1 MDQRRPGGDHDAF
14 AEHTDDVLFDT
25 DVFLTE
31 LSKGHDPSEGEDP
44 LAQLLLS
51 FNDEVIYSRAPEPPT
66 IDNAF
71 MGRFDAATEIFEPV
85 TDAASLLI
93 ISKVERSTLTALSRQ
108 NQRIRLT
115 ITTVL

>member
-51 FNDEVIYSRAPEPPT
+51 FNDEVIYSPH
-66 IDNAF
+66 
-71 MGRFDAATEIFEPV
+71 
-85 TDAASLLI
+85 
-93 ISKVERSTLTALSRQ
+93 
-108 NQRIRLT
+108 
-115 ITTVL
+115 